1 MSKSAQHNT
10 VANTDSKELYLHE
23 TRQTITLHFNHNALQ
38 SVMRKSEPYGLEF
51 EYTKVMMG
59 FMLFITEPKNILLV
73 GLGGGSMSKFCHKH
87 FPETVVTTIEISREV
102 LAMRSTFMVPTN
114 NDFFK
119 VLEGDG
125 AKYLSQKTHISEV
138 ILLDGYNGNGLPEVL
153 CSEQFYADCY
163 QALRPNGMLI
173 ANLWRKD
180 VNFRRNLARINSQFD
195 KRVVTVK
202 CDSGNEIVF
211 AFKGIELPPFDDV
224 WKFALQLKKTTGL
237 NFSQFLE
244 DMVFSTRNAWFYT
257 HV

>member
-102 LAMRSTFMVPTN
+102 LAMRSTFMVPAN

-119 VLEGDG
+119 VLEGDV
-125 AKYLSQKTHISEV
+125 AK
-138 ILLDGYNGNGLPEVL
+138 
-153 CSEQFYADCY
+153 
-163 QALRPNGMLI
+163 
-173 ANLWRKD
+173 
-180 VNFRRNLARINSQFD
+180 
-195 KRVVTVK
+195 
-202 CDSGNEIVF
+202 
-211 AFKGIELPPFDDV
+211 
-224 WKFALQLKKTTGL
+224 
-237 NFSQFLE
+237 
-244 DMVFSTRNAWFYT
+244 
-257 HV
+257 

>member
-1 MSKSAQHNT
+1 MSKTAKHADVDNI
-10 VANTDSKELYLHE
+10 ATDALYLHE

-38 SVMRKSEPYGLEF
+38 SVMRKSEPNGLEF

-59 FMLFITEPKNILLV
+59 FMLFMLAPKNILLV
-73 GLGGGSMSKFCHKH
+73 GLGGGSMSKFCHHH
-87 FPETVVTTIEISREV
+87 FPETRVTTVEISREII
-102 LAMRSTFMVPTN
+102 AMRQTFMIPAN

-119 VLEGDG
+119 IIEADG
-125 AKYLSQKTHISEV
+125 AQYLSHKQAISDV
-138 ILLDGYNGNGLPEVL
+138 ILLDGYNGDGLPEVL

-163 QALRPNGMLI
+163 YALCNDGILV

-180 VNFRRNLARINSQFD
+180 PHFRRNLARINTRFD

-202 CDSGNEIVF
+202 CDSGNEVVF
-211 AFKGIELPPFDDV
+211 AFKGVKLPPFDEV
-224 WKFALQLKKTTGL
+224 WKFALFLKKRTGL

-244 DMVFSTRNAWFYT
+244 DMVFSTRNTWFYT